1 MKKPPTTPAERR
13 MARSLKA
20 RLVRAEIARLPKAT
34 VKNYILNK

>member
-1 MKKPPTTPAERR
+1 MKKTTPTPAERR

-20 RLVRAEIARLPKAT
+20 RAAWQAKALLPKVT